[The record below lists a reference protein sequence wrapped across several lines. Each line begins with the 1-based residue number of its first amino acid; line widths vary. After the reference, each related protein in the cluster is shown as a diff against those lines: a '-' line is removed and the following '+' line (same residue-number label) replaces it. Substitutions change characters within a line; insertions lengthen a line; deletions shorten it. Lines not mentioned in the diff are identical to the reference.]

1 MANAFTPSS
10 VGVGAVWQMILDP
23 EEEEEEARVKEQD
36 LAYTKLYQRKKEELR
51 ISEEHKKEINTI
63 SENEP
68 YPVHI
73 GKDGTKWWIL
83 SNTRKIPIRRV
94 FPCNRAYCALF
105 RRTTSGSKSQM
116 YWRQSL
122 R

>member
-1 MANAFTPSS
+1 
-10 VGVGAVWQMILDP
+10 MILDP

-83 SNTRKIPIRRV
+83 SNTRKIPISAYSPATGHTVHFSGEPHQVPRV
-94 FPCNRAYCALF
+94 RCIGDRAYDEAVHPSYEDII
-105 RRTTSGSKSQM
+105 RAYRN
-116 YWRQSL
+116 
-122 R
+122 